1 MEHQAAAPLDR
12 ILSRAEFR
20 ELTGLS
26 RTSEWRLAKDG
37 KTPSP
42 VIIDGRIIGYRKSSY
57 LLWLEAHTT

>member
-1 MEHQAAAPLDR
+1 MEPQAAAPLDR
-12 ILSRAEFR
+12 IISRTEFR

-42 VIIDGRIIGYRKSSY
+42 VIIEGRIIGYRKSSY
-57 LLWLEAHTT
+57 QTWLEDHTA